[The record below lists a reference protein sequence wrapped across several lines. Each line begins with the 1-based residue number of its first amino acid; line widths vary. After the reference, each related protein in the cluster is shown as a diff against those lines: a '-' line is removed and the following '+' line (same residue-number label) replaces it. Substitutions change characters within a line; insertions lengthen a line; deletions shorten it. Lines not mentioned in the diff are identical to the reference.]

1 MEGQGTI
8 HLSTIITP
16 SCRFCYSYKPPGFI
30 DNCCAPPFCATDSTI
45 STISSLTPVINNNSR
60 TTERSLLLYGQQ
72 EVLIKSY
79 QTNVAQI
86 STYTQQNL
94 STINRQLTAQLL
106 QLGNDRYLPY
116 QPYIPP
122 VIPPSVIQLDMQTR
136 NVGVPVPVMTIASCK
151 GNQFVTT

>member
-1 MEGQGTI
+1 
-8 HLSTIITP
+8 
-16 SCRFCYSYKPPGFI
+16 
-30 DNCCAPPFCATDSTI
+30 
-45 STISSLTPVINNNSR
+45 
-60 TTERSLLLYGQQ
+60 
-72 EVLIKSY
+72 
-79 QTNVAQI
+79 
-86 STYTQQNL
+86 
-94 STINRQLTAQLL
+94 LL